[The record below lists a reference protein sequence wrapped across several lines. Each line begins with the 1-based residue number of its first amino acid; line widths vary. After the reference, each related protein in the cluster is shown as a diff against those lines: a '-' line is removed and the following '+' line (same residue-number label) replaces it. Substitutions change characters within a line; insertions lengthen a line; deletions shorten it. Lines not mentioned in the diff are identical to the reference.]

1 MAELFAHSAGQRKR
15 LELELELELEP
26 EPEPVLD
33 IAWGNLQALAFAMN
47 VFAAMDRSPAAP
59 RFLLFGLRR
68 KPQACWL
75 GRLR

>member
-15 LELELELELEP
+15 LEIELEL
-26 EPEPVLD
+26 EPVLD